1 MDFKAVNSFLLGH
14 ICEKR
19 TTVKKAKMKSLKVCV
34 RLPIGR
40 HDVRTYI
47 LDHNTYSWWAESTTT
62 TTTVCYIILGFV
74 LLP

>member
-19 TTVKKAKMKSLKVCV
+19 TAGKEAKMKSLEVRV

-40 HDVRTYI
+40 HDVRMYI
-47 LDHNTYSWWAESTTT
+47 LDHKRTAGGLRAPPPRLCVT
-62 TTTVCYIILGFV
+62 
-74 LLP
+74 

>member
-1 MDFKAVNSFLLGH
+1 MDFKAVNSFLLRQGH

-19 TTVKKAKMKSLKVCV
+19 TAGKKAKMKSLKVRV
-34 RLPIGR
+34 RSPIGR

-47 LDHNTYSWWAESTTT
+47 LDRNTYSWWAES